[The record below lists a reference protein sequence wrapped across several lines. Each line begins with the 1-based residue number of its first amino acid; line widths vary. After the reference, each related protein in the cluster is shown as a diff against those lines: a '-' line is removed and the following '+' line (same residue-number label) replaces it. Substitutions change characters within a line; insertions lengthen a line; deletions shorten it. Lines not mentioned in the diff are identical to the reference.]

1 MYIIIKSSFTT
12 VPILKTHC
20 VNIQKKA
27 LPRGISPKD
36 IQIMIYE
43 ASLPA
48 K

>member
-1 MYIIIKSSFTT
+1 MNIIFKSRFTT

-20 VNIQKKA
+20 VIIQKKA
-27 LPRGISPKD
+27 LPRGMSPND